1 MIVDDEGWCSPAPGQ
16 AADDFVAEFV
26 AARPPLTD
34 AEIAML
40 RAVFRPVVEAD
51 PVPQASEAA

>member
-1 MIVDDEGWCSPAPGQ
+1 VITDADGWMAMEPGESVEDYVT
-16 AADDFVAEFV
+16 AVV

-40 RAVFRPVVEAD
+40 RAVFRPVVED
-51 PVPQASEAA
+51 DLVPHRSEAA